1 MDNKKDKKISI
12 CIKDPLKAILLA
24 ILMLAA
30 IPLTNALLIT
40 EPIIAAII
48 DFGIL
53 IYILINLICALI
65 IICKYV

>member
-12 CIKDPLKAILLA
+12 CIKDPLKAIFFA
-24 ILMLAA
+24 MAMLMA

-53 IYILINLICALI
+53 IYIIIILICALI

>member
-1 MDNKKDKKISI
+1 MDIKNIHI
-12 CIKDPLKAILLA
+12 CTKDPLKAILLV

-30 IPLTNALLIT
+30 IPLTYALLVT

-53 IYILINLICALI
+53 IYIFINLICI
-65 IICKYV
+65 FFIF

>member
-1 MDNKKDKKISI
+1 MDIKNIHI
-12 CIKDPLKAILLA
+12 CTKDPLKAILLV

-30 IPLTNALLIT
+30 IPLTNALLVT

-53 IYILINLICALI
+53 IYIFINLICI
-65 IICKYV
+65 FFIF